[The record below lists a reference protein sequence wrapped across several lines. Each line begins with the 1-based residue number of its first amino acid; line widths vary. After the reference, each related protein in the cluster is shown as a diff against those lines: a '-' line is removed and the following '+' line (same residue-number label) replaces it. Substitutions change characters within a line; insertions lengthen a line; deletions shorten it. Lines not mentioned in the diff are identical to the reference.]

1 VTPTQPGPAIPKVSL
16 GDGVYVVWDGTAI
29 KLTTEQGS
37 RVTNEIYLEPNVFNN
52 LVQYVERH
60 VEGQK

>member
-1 VTPTQPGPAIPKVSL
+1 VSPTQPGPVVPKQHL

-37 RVTNEIYLEPNVFNN
+37 RVTNEIYL
-52 LVQYVERH
+52 
-60 VEGQK
+60 